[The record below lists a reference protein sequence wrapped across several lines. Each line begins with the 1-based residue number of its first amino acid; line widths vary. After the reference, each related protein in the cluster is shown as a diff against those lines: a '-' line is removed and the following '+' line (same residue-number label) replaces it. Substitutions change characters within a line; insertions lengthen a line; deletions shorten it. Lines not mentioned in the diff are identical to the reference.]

1 MNIGDKVRML
11 RAKEQG
17 IVTRFLPGNQV
28 EIEIEDGFRIPVLR
42 SEIVVVSEMEARR
55 FQVEPGLEGQKS
67 AKPEIISSSGIYL
80 AFVTQSGPG
89 GVKEATVYLV
99 NNTDWELPFAI
110 GEERE
115 NRYTGLYSEVLK
127 SRSFFKLAQP
137 YPLAT
142 IENWPTFLIQ
152 ALWHR
157 RGSVSL
163 REPLIRR
170 LKCRTQTFQAHSGS
184 IPVLNQTGAV
194 FQLDAEETV
203 QAEPVKQETAKP
215 LNATALR
222 ESLMGVAEKKEP
234 AAKEPG
240 TLTRPSSII
249 DLHIGKL
256 LPNGFGSRTNAELL
270 EVQLQEFERNLEN
283 AIASGMDDITFIH
296 GVGNGVLRNE
306 LHRRLGKYPGVAYF
320 EDAQKEK
327 FGYGAT
333 KVKIK

>member
-42 SEIVVVSEMEARR
+42 SEIVVVSPMEATR
-55 FQVEPGLEGQKS
+55 F
-67 AKPEIISSSGIYL
+67 KPESTVDPKKPAKTEIIGNVGIYL
-80 AFVTQSGPG
+80 AFVPTSERG
-89 GVKEATVYLV
+89 GVREVEVLLV
-99 NNTDWELPFAI
+99 NNTDWELPFTI

-115 NRYTGLYSEVLK
+115 TRYTGLLSQVLRA
-127 SRSFFKLAQP
+127 RSFARLGQR
-137 YPLAT
+137 YSLAT
-142 IENWPTFLIQ
+142 FESWPTFLIQ

-157 RGSVSL
+157 SGGTTL
-163 REPLIRR
+163 RPPLVKRI
-170 LKCRTQTFQAHSGS
+170 KCRAQTFQANSGT
-184 IPVLNQTGAV
+184 IPVVNQTGHV
-194 FQLDAEETV
+194 FQLDVEDTV
-203 QAEPVKQETAKP
+203 EPAPAKP
-215 LNATALR
+215 KAEKPINAAALR
-222 ESLMGVAEKKEP
+222 ESLMGMTDK
-234 AAKEPG
+234 
-240 TLTRPSSII
+240 TLPTPVERPSAQV
-249 DLHIGKL
+249 DLHIEKL
-256 LPNGFGSRTNAELL
+256 LPNGFGGRTSADLL
-270 EVQLQEFERNLEN
+270 QIQLQAFEKNLEN

-306 LHRRLGKYPGVAYF
+306 LHRRLGKNPNVAYF

>member
-42 SEIVVVSEMEARR
+42 SEIVVVSPMEATR
-55 FQVEPGLEGQKS
+55 F
-67 AKPEIISSSGIYL
+67 KPEPIVDPKKPAKSEIIGNVGFYL
-80 AFVTQSGPG
+80 AFVPQSERG
-89 GVKEATVYLV
+89 GVREVDVYLV
-99 NNTDWELPFAI
+99 NNTDWELPFTI

-115 NRYTGLYSEVLK
+115 ARYTGLHAEVLK
-127 SRSFFKLAQP
+127 ARSFTKLGQR
-137 YPLAT
+137 YSLAT
-142 IENWPTFLIQ
+142 FENWPTFVIQ

-157 RGSVSL
+157 RGGTAL
-163 REPLIRR
+163 RAPLVKR
-170 LKCRTQTFQAHSGS
+170 LKCRAQTFQSHSGE
-184 IPVLNQTGAV
+184 IPVVKQTGHV
-194 FQLDAEETV
+194 YQLDGE
-203 QAEPVKQETAKP
+203 EPVREEPAKP
-215 LNATALR
+215 KAEKPLDATALR
-222 ESLMGVAEKKEP
+222 ESLLGVSDKKSP
-234 AAKEPG
+234 AKVE
-240 TLTRPSSII
+240 RPSALV
-249 DLHIGKL
+249 DLHIEKL
-256 LPNGFGSRTNAELL
+256 LPTGFGSRSSADLL
-270 EVQLQEFERNLEN
+270 QVQLQEFEKNLEN

-306 LHRRLGKYPGVAYF
+306 LHRRLGKNPGVAYF

>member
-17 IVTRFLPGNQV
+17 VVTRFLPGNQV

-42 SEIVVVSEMEARR
+42 SEIVVVSALESMR
-55 FQVEPGLEGQKS
+55 FQSAPGIEAQKP
-67 AKPEIISSSGIYL
+67 AKPEIISSAGIYL
-80 AFVTQSGPG
+80 AFVPQNGPG
-89 GVKEATVYLV
+89 NLKIVVAYLV
-99 NNTDWELPFAI
+99 NNTDWDLPFSI

-115 NRYTGLYSEVLK
+115 NRYSGLYAEVLK
-127 SRSFFKLAQP
+127 ARSFFKLGQP
-137 YPLAT
+137 YALAT
-142 IENWPTFLIQ
+142 FENWPTFLVQ

-157 RGSVSL
+157 RGAVSL

-170 LKCRTQTFQAHSGS
+170 LKCRTQSFQANSGP
-184 IPVLNQTGAV
+184 IPVLNQTGHV
-194 FQLDAEETV
+194 FQLDVEDIEE
-203 QAEPVKQETAKP
+203 EKPVTKEAAKP
-215 LNATALR
+215 LDATALR
-222 ESLMGVAEKKEP
+222 ESLMGNTGKKELSAQEP
-234 AAKEPG
+234 AK
-240 TLTRPSSII
+240 LVRPSSII
-249 DLHIGKL
+249 DLHIDKL

-270 EVQLQEFERNLEN
+270 EVQLQEFEKNLEK

>member
-17 IVTRFLPGNQV
+17 VVTRFLPGNQV

-42 SEIVVVSEMEARR
+42 SEIVVVSPMEAAR
-55 FQVEPGLEGQKS
+55 FQQEPGFEVQKTV
-67 AKPEIISSSGIYL
+67 KPEIIGNVGIYL
-80 AFVTQSGPG
+80 AFVELSERG
-89 GVKEATVYLV
+89 GVREVEVYLA
-99 NNTDWELPFAI
+99 NNTDWDLPYSI

-115 NRYTGLYSEVLK
+115 ARYTGLHTGILKARSVTKLPQRYSM
-127 SRSFFKLAQP
+127 STF
-137 YPLAT
+137 
-142 IENWPTFLIQ
+142 ENWPTFLIQ

-157 RGSVSL
+157 LGGTAL
-163 REPLIRR
+163 RAPLIKRI
-170 LKCRTQTFQAHSGS
+170 KCRAQTFQTNTKS
-184 IPVLNQTGAV
+184 IPVLNQTGHLY
-194 FQLDAEETV
+194 QLDVE
-203 QAEPVKQETAKP
+203 EPVQPEPAKP
-215 LNATALR
+215 QPAKSVDAQALR
-222 ESLMGVAEKKEP
+222 ESLLGATEKKAETP
-234 AAKEPG
+234 VE
-240 TLTRPSSII
+240 RPSAII
-249 DLHIGKL
+249 DLHINKL
-256 LPNGFGSRTNAELL
+256 LPNGFGSRTNTELL

-306 LHRRLGKYPGVAYF
+306 LHRRLGKNPGVSYF